1 MITTCNVARGGGALL
16 GNICPIVNIL
26 ECAHYA

>member
-1 MITTCNVARGGGALL
+1 MITTCNVARGGALL
-16 GNICPIVNIL
+16 GTICPIVNIL